1 MSVALTVY
9 SNANRKALSAA
20 FAEPDQAANLPAEQW
35 VGSATEKP
43 DLSL

>member
-1 MSVALTVY
+1 MSAALTVCC
-9 SNANRKALSAA
+9 NANRKAFSAA
-20 FAEPDQAANLPAEQW
+20 FGEPDQAANLPAEQW